1 MIKNNIELINYL
13 LGGGG
18 ILSIITV
25 LINRIFEKKKNKLEN
40 TQKQISIENDVN
52 RCIQDAYKL
61 FVNDYKAKTGDLIGE
76 LEAQELK
83 VNSLIK
89 SIDTLSEKYKTLK
102 NSYNIL
108 QSSYNRLESSYR
120 RIENKY
126 VTLKNECKKTEEGKN
141 ILCIIDDLED

>member
-1 MIKNNIELINYL
+1 MSTELINWL

-108 QSSYNRLESSYR
+108 QSSYNRLESSYK